1 MYRHWLKHFIDKVAA
16 LTALVLTMPISLLV
30 FTLLMISLKGNPMF
44 FQPRG
49 GQHDK
54 VFNVI
59 KFRTMSSETDVEGYL
74 LPDAERLTTIG
85 RVVRKLS
92 LDEIPQLIN
101 VLRGEMSLIGPRPF
115 MAEYLTIYTDDE
127 RRRHDVRPG
136 ITGWAQVNGR
146 NSITWKERFALDLYY
161 VDHLSF
167 RLDLRILLTTVL
179 KLVSREG
186 VDQGALTTMEKYNGN
201 N

>member
-1 MYRHWLKHFIDKVAA
+1 
-16 LTALVLTMPISLLV
+16 
-30 FTLLMISLKGNPMF
+30 MF